1 MSYIFLSFSKHLDK
15 ASNSKNEFYKLSLND
30 QFNLLQKRIPLDR
43 HINFF
48 QKFIEECFPSGFQ
61 KKILYF
67 LSVFFEKNEK

>member
-43 HINFF
+43 QINSF

-61 KKILYF
+61 KNIIF
-67 LSVFFEKNEK
+67 LVRIF